1 MLVKN
6 SNVAATSRSH
16 LSIYLLP
23 SSKLTAFKIKDAWS
37 YKNYDIWFLITR
49 TTFLM
54 ITQAK

>member
-16 LSIYLLP
+16 LSIYSLP
-23 SSKLTAFKIKDAWS
+23 TSKLTALKVKDACS
-37 YKNYDIWFLITR
+37 YKKYDIWFLIIM
-49 TTFLM
+49 TTSLM